1 MISVPPNAT
10 GTASTSDVSTSC
22 VNLCHSVVIFGEHE
36 MADLRDP
43 KRTFAAGELVV
54 TDRVAAAQEP
64 TFQYREGPARLEG
77 DVHDSEE
84 KNGNFELISDFMGF
98 HWVLDEIWKF
108 ILPLGLYLG
117 LF

>member
-1 MISVPPNAT
+1 MT
-10 GTASTSDVSTSC
+10 
-22 VNLCHSVVIFGEHE
+22 
-36 MADLRDP
+36 

-84 KNGNFELISDFMGF
+84 ERREEKKTRNPKASKFPTFDFMGF
-98 HWVLDEIWKF
+98 HWVLHEIWKF
-108 ILPLGLYLG
+108 ILPLGLYLV
-117 LF
+117 LLQACTCFRERHWK